1 MKKAIRNIGTGLL
14 IVIAL
19 MMVPTLSACGE
30 SKDNAEPKS
39 FYAQGLEVIQLMSEM
54 TRTEEYLNSVGAIS
68 NQIEVIQK
76 LGAGDYS
83 SPKAVY
89 AISVTDDNLAV
100 MIELNRLGNASEE
113 LKNYLMQRVIGSLM
127 TSVNG
132 MNSSDSLIVSS
143 VCSAGKTFVNQNAA
157 EDVIYLYTY
166 EDASPVAVTFIIGE
180 EQTVSASGTFIL
192 NDQFT
197 CGSAD
202 EIKSFFSKM
211 IFINMIEMTV
221 DVTEVQIE
229 K

>member
-1 MKKAIRNIGTGLL
+1 MKKSIRNTFIGLL

-19 MMVPTLSACGE
+19 IMVPGLSACSE
-30 SKDNAEPKS
+30 SKDNADTKS

-54 TRTEEYLNSVGAIS
+54 ARTEEYLNSVGAGS
-68 NQIEVIQK
+68 SQIEVIQK
-76 LGAGDYS
+76 IGTGDYS

-89 AISVTDDNLAV
+89 AISVTDDNLAA
-100 MIELNRLGNASEE
+100 MTELNRLGNASEE
-113 LKNYLMQRVIGSLM
+113 LRNYLMQRVFGSLM
-127 TSVNG
+127 TVING
-132 MNSSDSLIVSS
+132 MSSTVSVTAS
-143 VCSAGKTFVNQNAA
+143 TVCSAGKTFVNQNAA

-166 EDASPVAVTFIIGE
+166 EDASSVAVTFIIGE
-180 EQTVSASGTFIL
+180 EQTVSASGTFVL

-202 EIKSFFSKM
+202 EIKSFFSDV
-211 IFINMIEMTV
+211 IGIAA